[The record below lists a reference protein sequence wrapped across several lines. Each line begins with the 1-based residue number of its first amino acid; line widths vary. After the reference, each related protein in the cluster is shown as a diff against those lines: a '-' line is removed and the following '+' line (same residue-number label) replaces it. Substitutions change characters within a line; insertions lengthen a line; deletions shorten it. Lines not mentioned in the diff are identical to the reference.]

1 MSKAA
6 PPALLPCGH
15 FAQGV
20 NPDGSPRCS
29 ICGEREAV
37 ARMVAQQAAVSR
49 LDPTRGR
56 SADVPATGAGV
67 GWATAEKVLGDRPT
81 AGVYTLPD
89 SIYHADPLRAYGTES
104 LSASGAVRLLPPNT
118 PAHYRWW
125 VDHPKQPT
133 AAMIL
138 GSATHALTLGTADL
152 AIFSGKSWTSEA
164 GRAFLA
170 DHDPDGGEAPIL
182 AGDVP
187 AATAMA
193 DALRA
198 HPLVRLGLTGG
209 HPEQAMFARHPE
221 GAWLRGKVDYLAAGA
236 GGRLIITD
244 VKTAEHADA
253 ESFAKS
259 GGDLG
264 YDIQASGYEWL
275 AGTLGLGRRVT
286 VIFAV
291 VEKTPPY
298 LVAVHEFHS
307 DDMALAREVYEVAA
321 RRFAHCA
328 ATGKWP
334 GYPHRI
340 NRVSLPPW
348 AVRSRDEAS
357 VSTEGEDQ

>member
-1 MSKAA
+1 MSR
-6 PPALLPCGH
+6 PGPVLLPCGH

-37 ARMVAQQAAVSR
+37 ERMIAQQAAASR
-49 LDPTRGR
+49 PDPHRAQ
-56 SADVPATGAGV
+56 SADAPAVGAGA
-67 GWATAEKVLGDRPT
+67 GWATADKVLGEQPT

-89 SIYHADPLRAYGTES
+89 SIYHRDPLRAYGTES
-104 LSASGAVRLLPPNT
+104 LSASSALRILPPHT

-125 VDHPKQPT
+125 ADHPKQPT

-138 GSATHALTLGTADL
+138 GGATHALTLGTADL
-152 AIFSGKSWTSEA
+152 AVFSGKSWTSAA
-164 GRAFLA
+164 GEAFLA
-170 DHDPDGGEAPIL
+170 DHDPDGDEAPIL
-182 AGDVP
+182 AADVP
-187 AATAMA
+187 AAQAMA

-198 HPLVRLGLTGG
+198 HPLVKLGLTGG

-221 GAWLRGKVDYLAAGA
+221 GAWLRGKVDYLAAGS

-253 ESFAKS
+253 DAFAKA

-264 YDIQASGYEWL
+264 YDVQAAGYEWL
-275 AGTLGLGRRVT
+275 ATTLGLGRKVT

-291 VEKTPPY
+291 VEKSPPY

-321 RRFAHCA
+321 RRFAHCT
-328 ATGKWP
+328 ATGEWP

-340 NRVSLPPW
+340 NRVPLPPW
-348 AVRSRDEAS
+348 AARARDNAAYAAD
-357 VSTEGEDQ
+357 EGDE